1 MARRKE
7 AILLPYFHRSLGA
20 ERPTSLAQQIR
31 KSAVSIMSATEA
43 HMIDN
48 NRNAMF
54 SIRQTNDG
62 GYQIMI
68 EPNSIAPRLPIGS
81 PFEAV
86 DKAKAWIDNESASW
100 FQKFRHGV

>member
-1 MARRKE
+1 MAMTDS
-7 AILLPYFHRSLGA
+7 F
-20 ERPTSLAQQIR
+20 T
-31 KSAVSIMSATEA
+31 
-43 HMIDN
+43 IDN

-54 SIRQTNDG
+54 SISETRDG

-100 FQKFRHGV
+100 FLKFRRGI